1 MPDEMPLVDR
11 WLEWALH
18 NKGRA
23 ETTCRAYRQ
32 HILRLQTYLH
42 TRYGLTL
49 LNATPAALEDFA
61 GRYLHSIGIRPVSR
75 RAPVAAIRG
84 FYGWLVRQRLLAE
97 SPAQYLSAPK
107 IGSPLPHPMPLASAE
122 KLLMAP
128 GLATFTGCRD
138 TAMLA
143 LLIGT
148 GCRVSGLVNLNQEDL
163 IWTESKAGTERLV
176 IRLVEKGKRERMVP
190 VSLEAALL
198 VRAYL
203 GHPDLATIDRTT
215 PAGRCVLFVNVR
227 NRNCPQHQHYGENR
241 RIRRDSVQ
249 AIIHRYGEQ
258 CGIPK
263 EHCHPHA
270 LRHLY
275 GTELAEGDVDLIQRQ
290 ALLGHS
296 QPGTTAVYSHLA
308 MRKLA
313 TTVEKHNPLARMTT
327 TPARLLANRLLVPR
341 NNSKQR

>member
-1 MPDEMPLVDR
+1 MDETALVDR

-97 SPAQYLSAPK
+97 SPAQYLPAPK

-163 IWTESKAGTERLV
+163 IWTESRAGTERLV

-190 VSLEAALL
+190 VSPEAALL

-203 GHPDLATIDRTT
+203 GHPDLAAIDRAT
-215 PAGRCVLFVNVR
+215 PVGRRVLFINVR
-227 NRNCPQHQHYGENR
+227 NRTIPAHEHFGENR
-241 RIRRDSVQ
+241 RLDRGSVRVMIR
-249 AIIHRYGEQ
+249 HYGELA
-258 CGIPK
+258 GIPS
-263 EHCHPHA
+263 EYCHPHA

-275 GTELAEGDVDLIQRQ
+275 GTELAEGDVDLLQRQ
-290 ALLGHS
+290 ALLGHA
-296 QPGTTAVYSHLA
+296 QPATTAVYSHLA
-308 MRKLA
+308 MRKLSA
-313 TTVEKHNPLARMTT
+313 TVEKHNPLARMTN
-327 TPARLLANRLLVPR
+327 TPARALANRLRQSGSAAKPL
-341 NNSKQR
+341 